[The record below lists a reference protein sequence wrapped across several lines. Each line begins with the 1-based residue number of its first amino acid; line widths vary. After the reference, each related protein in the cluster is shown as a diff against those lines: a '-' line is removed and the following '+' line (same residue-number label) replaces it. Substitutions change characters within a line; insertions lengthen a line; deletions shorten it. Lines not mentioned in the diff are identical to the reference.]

1 MMSLKEKVESLL
13 LKGRKQ
19 VLPSGEGFYLI
30 RALEPTLHSVLRAN
44 YQSRTTQKSQ
54 APNPQSACIPP
65 FPIME
70 NWNLSGTKFLK
81 SSRVADHIL

>member
-13 LKGRKQ
+13 LNGRKQ

-30 RALEPTLHSVLRAN
+30 WALEPTLHSVLRAN
-44 YQSRTTQKSQ
+44 YQARTKQKSQ

-65 FPIME
+65 FPIIE
-70 NWNLSGTKFLK
+70 DWNLSGT
-81 SSRVADHIL
+81 

>member
-13 LKGRKQ
+13 LNGRKQ

-30 RALEPTLHSVLRAN
+30 WALEPTLHSVLRAN
-44 YQSRTTQKSQ
+44 YQARTTQKSQ

-65 FPIME
+65 FPIIE
-70 NWNLSGTKFLK
+70 DWNLSGT
-81 SSRVADHIL
+81 